1 MLQQTLCFKV
11 LNISYMYTHSYEFK
25 ISIKLKINLF
35 FLEPTIS
42 FFKHLKNKYMYKQSN
57 NS

>member
-25 ISIKLKINLF
+25 KNHAQNKPF

-42 FFKHLKNKYMYKQSN
+42 FFKLLKNKYMYKQSN
-57 NS
+57 NN

>member
-25 ISIKLKINLF
+25 KNHAQNKPF
-35 FLEPTIS
+35 FSRTYYQ
-42 FFKHLKNKYMYKQSN
+42 FFKTPEK
-57 NS
+57 